1 MRLEIFARACGLTA
15 CVVFASALAAGQQ
28 PARGRRGGLDNLSL
42 ASAPERDAGPAWRPF
57 APEGAGF
64 SVELPGVPADE
75 AGGGRDAGRLA
86 PSVRDYK
93 LRADGVEYQIARTGQ
108 LPQAVYESEGFV
120 EKFFDSLSESLTASA
135 AREWPQMK
143 LKLADARAVSLGG
156 YDGREFDLDSAGYR
170 SRVRVFLVER
180 AMFLVAMTGAREA
193 FTDEKLER
201 YFGSLRFDGR

>member
-1 MRLEIFARACGLTA
+1 MRLNIFARACGLAA
-15 CVVFASALAAGQQ
+15 CVVFAAAATGQQ
-28 PARGRRGGLDNLSL
+28 PARARRGGLDNLSL
-42 ASAPERDAGPAWRPF
+42 APAPERDAAGSAWQTF

-75 AGGGRDAGRLA
+75 AGDGRDAGRLN

-93 LRADGVEYQIARTGQ
+93 LSADGVEYQIARTGQ

-143 LKLADARAVSLGG
+143 LKPTAARAVSLGG
-156 YDGREFDLDSAGYR
+156 HDGREFELASAGYR
-170 SRVRVFLVER
+170 SRVRVFLVDR
-180 AMFLVAMTGAREA
+180 AMFIVAMTGAREA
-193 FTDEKLER
+193 FTDEKIER
-201 YFGSLRFDGR
+201 YFGSLRLNGQ